1 MKLLSAI
8 EKWDE
13 VKKAHFGIRSNAFDA
28 YDRYINLLKQPI
40 KLGQFVP
47 CNSFD
52 EIMTEPDLNQ
62 LEDDGVGEAYEGLML
77 DYKEAKERVI
87 FKGFEVDSIEQE
99 AIYLKGPIEI
109 NFTSR
114 DVTIEGEGCSTFKT
128 LSDLT
133 QFNLEMR

>member
-13 VKKAHFGIRSNAFDA
+13 VKKTHFGIRSNAFDA

-40 KLGQFVP
+40 NLGQFVP
-47 CNSFD
+47 CD
-52 EIMTEPDLNQ
+52 EDGKPMEKPEDYIPDYDPEIQ
-62 LEDDGVGEAYEGLML
+62 YQQAES
-77 DYKEAKERVI
+77 RVI